1 MPHAATFQQS
11 TLAMAASLLHS
22 VPWELGENPLKNPF
36 VVWDPITGERWEL
49 PLLSWSFNPYSWNA
63 AILCASAVACDHLD
77 CHRGPFQV
85 VLVGTDHEGMFA
97 YVYSSEAAAWS
108 ERTSAHYPGH
118 EIISMPSALVGN
130 AL

>member
-1 MPHAATFQQS
+1 
-11 TLAMAASLLHS
+11 MAASLLHS

-63 AILCASAVACDHLD
+63 AVLCASAVACDHLD
-77 CHRGPFQV
+77 CHRRPFLV

-97 YVYSSEAAAWS
+97 
-108 ERTSAHYPGH
+108 
-118 EIISMPSALVGN
+118 
-130 AL
+130 

>member
-1 MPHAATFQQS
+1 MPQAATFPQS

-22 VPWELGENPLKNPF
+22 VPWDLGENPLKNPF

-63 AILCASAVACDHLD
+63 AVL
-77 CHRGPFQV
+77 CHRGPFLV

-97 YVYSSEAAAWS
+97 
-108 ERTSAHYPGH
+108 
-118 EIISMPSALVGN
+118 
-130 AL
+130 